1 MKKIYKMK
9 KVLLVLMALFT
20 SNMMFAQQTETEA
33 TAKGA
38 DKNVDAVGISYTLPG
53 TYIAGKG
60 SSMAGTMTSKGLKLR
75 TKQEGGKI
83 VFNVNDK
90 YTIVKLVLD
99 ALGNYV
105 ADNADLPYV
114 KVTDVLVDNI
124 SVPFEGGE
132 FPQKGSSESGI
143 LKIEN
148 IKAEQQ
154 IEIILDNSNASA
166 GTQINACYEVTYE
179 EAEAS
184 EPTIKLSPDT
194 INIVPGVNYA
204 LDVSIIPSTFADA
217 TFWYINDLEQ
227 GYNDWQEGIDHTD
240 GIISVTQAGVVTAL
254 APGTSE
260 LKLTWLDQPGLNQDT
275 TVVIVN
281 DFKIAEHK
289 VIKAYDFT
297 AMGDVELAIAGES
310 FQIWNDGN
318 SQCNGVQFCT
328 NEGLEELAFQAVINS
343 SNAKGYKIVDGEGL
357 YLTGA
362 GRCGAVGGLKTGQYV
377 EFIYTGSLFATKDY
391 TMDLKLG
398 PDAGTAKKVINE
410 EIGHKIYQVQ
420 DKNGET
426 ENLMIGFEI
435 STGKYIKYITI
446 YDETADPTA
455 IQTVEPKQ
463 AEKDGAVYN
472 LMGIKVAGNAKGM
485 FIKNGQK
492 YIVK

>member
-1 MKKIYKMK
+1 MKKVYNLK

-20 SNMMFAQQTETEA
+20 SNMMFAQLTETEA

-38 DKNVDAVGISYTLPG
+38 DKNTDAVGISYTLPG

-83 VFNVNDK
+83 VFNVNK
-90 YTIVKLVLD
+90 SYTVVKLVLD

-105 ADNADLPYV
+105 ADNAELPYV
-114 KVTDVLVDNI
+114 KVTDVKVDDV

-143 LKIEN
+143 LTIDN
-148 IKAEQQ
+148 IKAANQ
-154 IEIILDNSNASA
+154 IEIFLDNSNASA

-184 EPTIKLSPDT
+184 EPTITLSPDT
-194 INIVPGVNYA
+194 INIIPGVTYA
-204 LDVSIIPSTFADA
+204 LDVNIIPSTFADA

-260 LKLTWLDQPGLNQDT
+260 LKLTWFEQPGLNQDT
-275 TVVIVN
+275 TIVIVN
-281 DFKIAEHK
+281 DFKAAEHQ
-289 VIKAYDFT
+289 VVRTYDFT
-297 AMGDVELAIAGES
+297 TMGDVELAIAGES

-343 SNAKGYKIVDGEGL
+343 SSAKGYKIVDGEGL

-377 EFIYTGSLFATKDY
+377 EFVYTGSLFATKDY

-410 EIGHKIYQVQ
+410 EVGHKIYQVQ
-420 DKNGET
+420 EKNDET

-435 STGKYIKYITI
+435 STGKYIKSITI
-446 YDETADPTA
+446 YGEEADPTA